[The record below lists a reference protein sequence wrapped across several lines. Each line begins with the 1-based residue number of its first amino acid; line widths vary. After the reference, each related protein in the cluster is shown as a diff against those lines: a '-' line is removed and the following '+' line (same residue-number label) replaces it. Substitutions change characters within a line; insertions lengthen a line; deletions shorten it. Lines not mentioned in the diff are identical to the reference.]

1 MEEEIKYIIELS
13 LKYEEYFNNQ
23 DLLLNEINKINK
35 IELEYIYDYY
45 TVNNEF
51 SPVNLLRAEVARL
64 LLINSPI
71 NSNRIEEIKKNIL
84 EKNVIYF
91 DTYPK
96 KIKESFAKEKSK
108 NYFHSWKNYWSI
120 FHTFF
125 YKQTIK
131 ENVLNYLK
139 VLITKL
145 KTDLDLQDY
154 NSHYVDFQGSTNF
167 GSTFCWIALFP
178 SNKNS
183 HTESYQ
189 LFIKLKAKSQAGIT
203 AGSYIRKPKSSTL
216 ENFES
221 YDELFKILSENKTNI
236 IELNS
241 KSINFFKCSIVNTE
255 SWEIFYKDKY
265 ISVNYPK
272 LNVGD
277 ISDVKSLQEL
287 NVKANLEESA
297 NSDST
302 WNLWL
307 FKNANIG
314 DFVFA
319 SYGLNIS
326 IGIGVITSEYYY
338 ENDNSQYEH
347 RRRVNWLT
355 NIKYEYKSNTLK
367 NYKNLFR
374 PDYFIT
380 TMVSEHIFNE
390 YIKLNPSLKDTFNK
404 FLEDTKIENNDI
416 VTSPLT
422 TIKSSHPLN
431 TILYGPP
438 GTGKTYNSIDEAVEI
453 ITGKKENHSENKKM
467 FDELK
472 KAGQIE
478 FVTFHQ
484 NYSYEDFVIG
494 IKPDLEITDTL
505 KFKRTEGIFYR
516 IAKLAKENYEDS
528 KKDAKTITYN
538 NWVLKVFEEFKDF
551 VQSKIDD
558 KGKFQVYNTVSIYS
572 VEEEV
577 FIYTGENEDGIKWK
591 NERIGMHYE
600 PLIKLYLR
608 NAQNRQEIKA
618 MEDIPGLEKQHAT
631 YSLAIINKFRDFL
644 KSNKKEYKENDLKAE
659 TLKNYVLIIDEI
671 NRANISKV
679 FGELITLLEDDKR
692 LGANN
697 ELKITLPNGEKD
709 FGVPPNLYVVG
720 TMNTADKS
728 IALIDI
734 ALRRRFE
741 FKGYLPDYKLIEDEN
756 QRELLKNIN
765 NKIYEKKKSADYLI
779 GHAYF
784 MKGLKT
790 DVVIQNKIIPL
801 LMEYFSGK
809 TAIIEEIFNSS
820 NFKVRYSTE
829 NFNWEVNSSGE

>member
-1 MEEEIKYIIELS
+1 MEEKIIKYHEYEKAVFEWLSKKKNESSVFNFSVRQNATSGSKMDYFIGTEKSNYFGTTFWIIPVGYPGSSSDLINFIFLMKNNKYSFKIEFKQTKEPNNNQNKYALELIRN
-13 LKYEEYFNNQ
+13 LKPKIKSKFNNFKSGSDSNKMESFYFSNSPNQ
-23 DLLLNEINKINK
+23 FDDLNEMLTIC
-35 IELEYIYDYY
+35 ESYI
-45 TVNNEF
+45 
-51 SPVNLLRAEVARL
+51 
-64 LLINSPI
+64 
-71 NSNRIEEIKKNIL
+71 
-84 EKNVIYF
+84 
-91 DTYPK
+91 
-96 KIKESFAKEKSK
+96 
-108 NYFHSWKNYWSI
+108 
-120 FHTFF
+120 
-125 YKQTIK
+125 
-131 ENVLNYLK
+131 
-139 VLITKL
+139 
-145 KTDLDLQDY
+145 LDL
-154 NSHYVDFQGSTNF
+154 V
-167 GSTFCWIALFP
+167 P
-178 SNKNS
+178 
-183 HTESYQ
+183 
-189 LFIKLKAKSQAGIT
+189 
-203 AGSYIRKPKSSTL
+203 
-216 ENFES
+216 
-221 YDELFKILSENKTNI
+221 
-236 IELNS
+236 
-241 KSINFFKCSIVNTE
+241 IVNTE
-255 SWEIFYKDKY
+255 IDHLKKT
-265 ISVNYPK
+265 YPDFIAHQIQNIDFNNSINK
-272 LNVGD
+272 LNRRFEINGEPNSQEID
-277 ISDVKSLQEL
+277 PKIIKRFQKIGNRNAITFFFDTINNLLQEL
-287 NVKANLEESA
+287 SIEGEDKHFSQTIRMSENVIRLIINSRLVFQIQKKGSQEEFLSLMIDIKDFEKYKSFHI
-297 NSDST
+297 NE
-302 WNLWL
+302 NHGV
-307 FKNANIG
+307 FKNSGNKDTFI
-314 DFVFA
+314 DLPF
-319 SYGLNIS
+319 SYFNKNNN
-326 IGIGVITSEYYY
+326 SELI
-338 ENDNSQYEH
+338 NDWYNS
-347 RRRVNWLT
+347 
-355 NIKYEYKSNTLK
+355 LK
-367 NYKNLFR
+367 
-374 PDYFIT
+374 
-380 TMVSEHIFNE
+380 E
-390 YIKLNPSLKDTFNK
+390 YIKVQDHSIYLNHHNPILWEMNTNK
-404 FLEDTKIENNDI
+404 ELLNTYLDKAFGSEQSEPDDPNTPPPPPI
-416 VTSPLT
+416 
-422 TIKSSHPLN
+422 SSHALN

-453 ITGKKENHSENKKM
+453 ITGKKENHLENKKM

-494 IKPDLEITDTL
+494 IKPDLDNTDTL
-505 KFKRTEGIFYR
+505 KFKRTEGIFYK
-516 IAKLAKENYEDS
+516 IAKQAKENYEDS

-558 KGKFQVYNTVSIYS
+558 KGKFQVHNTVSIYS

-644 KSNKKEYKENDLKAE
+644 KSNKKEYKENNLKAE